1 MKEFLFVF
9 RTDLNAM
16 PAGTPDEQQARTKQW
31 MEWINGIA
39 AQNNLADKGN
49 RLFTTGKVIRSKG
62 VVTDGPY
69 SEIKESILGY
79 TIIKAASYKEAVEIS
94 KGCPI
99 LPTGSVEV
107 REVNSL

>member
-9 RTDLNAM
+9 RTDLTAM
-16 PAGTPDEQQARTKQW
+16 PAGTPEQQQARTKQW

-39 AQNNLADKGN
+39 SQNKLVDKGN
-49 RLFTTGKVIRSKG
+49 RLYTAGKVIRGKG
-62 VVTDGPY
+62 IVTDGPY

-79 TIIKAASYKEAVEIS
+79 SIITAASFEEAVEIS

-99 LPTGSVEV
+99 LPAGSVEV